1 MTLRRQI
8 FMWCSISMC
17 GAILVNG
24 IDVFAQWFAVSRNGS
39 DEILWDIMWLLF
51 PFFFAFVMI
60 FVSIVLLIF
69 RKTRKTALL
78 ALLASLTY
86 LIVSFGMFDIGW
98 QVRRYG
104 FHRLA
109 ERSVPLVQAIRRFEN
124 EKGHPP
130 NSLKDLIPEYLHSI
144 PDTGMGAYPNY
155 KYIVGEESRKRWDNN
170 PWVLYID
177 TPSGGINWDMFMYF
191 PNQNYPK
198 RGYGGDLEQ
207 IGYWAYV
214 HE

>member
-1 MTLRRQI
+1 MASLSVFLRICYDFR
-8 FMWCSISMC
+8 FYCSIDFQENQENRVTC
-17 GAILVNG
+17 FACQPHIIVAIG
-24 IDVFAQWFAVSRNGS
+24 
-39 DEILWDIMWLLF
+39 
-51 PFFFAFVMI
+51 
-60 FVSIVLLIF
+60 IF
-69 RKTRKTALL
+69 R
-78 ALLASLTY
+78 
-86 LIVSFGMFDIGW
+86 IGG
-98 QVRRYG
+98 QVRMYG

-109 ERSVPLVQAIRRFEN
+109 ERSVPLVQAIRGFEN

-155 KYIVGEESRKRWDNN
+155 KYIVGEESRKCWDNN

-177 TPSGGINWDMFMYF
+177 TSSGGLNWDMFMYF

-198 RGYGGDLEQ
+198 RGYGGALEQ